1 MAINVSGSL
10 QTTAVN
16 VPLDARSRIATL
28 DDVASIVNPALG
40 GIFYCVAT
48 GRHYRITKLKAQTS
62 GPFTVADKQVDTYEQ
77 LPDKSDVDAKA
88 DAEHSH
94 AQYALKTEIPAAV
107 DLDPYLKKTDAA
119 TAYASKS
126 DLAGKADAEHTHA
139 QYALKTE
146 IPDAVDLDPYLKKT
160 DAATAYASKSDLAG
174 KADAEHTHE
183 QYALKTEIPDA
194 VDLDPYLKK
203 TDAATAYAQKSEL
216 ATKADAE
223 HTHAQYALKTEIPD
237 AVDLEPYLKKT
248 DAATAYASKSDLATK
263 ADAEHTHAQYALK
276 TEIPGAVDLDPYL
289 KKTDAATAY
298 ASKSDLA
305 GKADAE
311 HTHAQYALASAV
323 TAAIPP
329 QRIVFDISGLTS
341 SALVSLV
348 IEFDSD
354 ASFPDDSATLET
366 YDSKTDADG
375 RFIAWGGFELS
386 KYPAAGIGAAYNG
399 GCVIFIV
406 PDSARAKGFYR
417 YAWRSEAGESQ
428 GNLSSKHFGCL
439 RAVTHQALFEDI
451 F

>member
-1 MAINVSGSL
+1 MAINIAGSL
-10 QTTAVN
+10 QATAVN
-16 VPLDARSRIATL
+16 LPLDARSRIATL

-48 GRHYRITKLKAQTS
+48 GRHYKITKLKAQTS
-62 GPFTVADKQVDTYEQ
+62 GPFTIADKQVDTYEQ
-77 LPDKSDVDAKA
+77 LPSKSDVEA
-88 DAEHSH
+88 
-94 AQYALKTEIPAAV
+94 
-107 DLDPYLKKTDAA
+107 
-119 TAYASKS
+119 
-126 DLAGKADAEHTHA
+126 KADAEHTHA

-146 IPDAVDLDPYLKKT
+146 IPDAVDLNPYLKKT
-160 DAATAYASKSDLAG
+160 DAATTYASKSD
-174 KADAEHTHE
+174 
-183 QYALKTEIPDA
+183 
-194 VDLDPYLKK
+194 V
-203 TDAATAYAQKSEL
+203 
-216 ATKADAE
+216 
-223 HTHAQYALKTEIPD
+223 
-237 AVDLEPYLKKT
+237 
-248 DAATAYASKSDLATK
+248 
-263 ADAEHTHAQYALK
+263 
-276 TEIPGAVDLDPYL
+276 
-289 KKTDAATAY
+289 
-298 ASKSDLA
+298 A

-354 ASFPDDSATLET
+354 ASFPDDSTTLET

-375 RFIAWGGFELS
+375 RFVAWGGFELS
-386 KYPAAGIGAAYNG
+386 RYPAAGIGAAYNG

>member
-16 VPLDARSRIATL
+16 LPLDARSRIATL
-28 DDVASIVNPALG
+28 DDVATIVNPVLG

-77 LPDKSDVDAKA
+77 LPSKSDVEA
-88 DAEHSH
+88 
-94 AQYALKTEIPAAV
+94 
-107 DLDPYLKKTDAA
+107 
-119 TAYASKS
+119 
-126 DLAGKADAEHTHA
+126 KADAEHTHA

-146 IPDAVDLDPYLKKT
+146 VPDAVDLKPYLKKT
-160 DAATAYASKSDLAG
+160 DAATTYASKSD
-174 KADAEHTHE
+174 
-183 QYALKTEIPDA
+183 
-194 VDLDPYLKK
+194 V
-203 TDAATAYAQKSEL
+203 AT
-216 ATKADAE
+216 
-223 HTHAQYALKTEIPD
+223 
-237 AVDLEPYLKKT
+237 
-248 DAATAYASKSDLATK
+248 
-263 ADAEHTHAQYALK
+263 
-276 TEIPGAVDLDPYL
+276 
-289 KKTDAATAY
+289 
-298 ASKSDLA
+298 
-305 GKADAE
+305 
-311 HTHAQYALASAV
+311 
-323 TAAIPP
+323 AIPP

-354 ASFPDDSATLET
+354 ALFPDDSTTLET
-366 YDSKTDADG
+366 YDSKTDTDG

-386 KYPAAGIGAAYNG
+386 RYPAAGIGAAYNG

-406 PDSARAKGFYR
+406 PDSARTKGFYR

>member
-1 MAINVSGSL
+1 MAINIAGSL

-16 VPLDARSRIATL
+16 LPLDARSRIATL

-48 GRHYRITKLKAQTS
+48 GRHYKITKLKAQTS

-77 LPDKSDVDAKA
+77 LPDKSDLTGKA
-88 DAEHSH
+88 DAEHTH
-94 AQYALKTEIPAAV
+94 AQYALKTEIPDAV
-107 DLDPYLKKTDAA
+107 DLNPYLKKTDAA
-119 TAYASKS
+119 TTYASKS
-126 DLAGKADAEHTHA
+126 DVAGKADAEHTHA

-160 DAATAYASKSDLAG
+160 DAATTYASKSDVAG
-174 KADAEHTHE
+174 KADM
-183 QYALKTEIPDA
+183 
-194 VDLDPYLKK
+194 
-203 TDAATAYAQKSEL
+203 
-216 ATKADAE
+216 
-223 HTHAQYALKTEIPD
+223 
-237 AVDLEPYLKKT
+237 
-248 DAATAYASKSDLATK
+248 
-263 ADAEHTHAQYALK
+263 
-276 TEIPGAVDLDPYL
+276 
-289 KKTDAATAY
+289 
-298 ASKSDLA
+298 
-305 GKADAE
+305 E

-348 IEFDSD
+348 IEFDND
-354 ASFPDDSATLET
+354 ASFPDDSTTLET
-366 YDSKTDADG
+366 YDSKTDTDG

-386 KYPAAGIGAAYNG
+386 RYPAAGIGSAYNG
-399 GCVIFIV
+399 GCVIFVV

-417 YAWRSEAGESQ
+417 YAWRAENGESQ

>member
-16 VPLDARSRIATL
+16 LPLDARSRIATL
-28 DDVASIVNPALG
+28 DDVATIVNPVLG

-77 LPDKSDVDAKA
+77 LPSKSDV
-88 DAEHSH
+88 
-94 AQYALKTEIPAAV
+94 AA
-107 DLDPYLKKTDAA
+107 
-119 TAYASKS
+119 
-126 DLAGKADAEHTHA
+126 KADAEHTHA

-146 IPDAVDLDPYLKKT
+146 IPDAVDLKPYLKKT
-160 DAATAYASKSDLAG
+160 DAATTYASKSD
-174 KADAEHTHE
+174 
-183 QYALKTEIPDA
+183 
-194 VDLDPYLKK
+194 V
-203 TDAATAYAQKSEL
+203 AA
-216 ATKADAE
+216 KADAE
-223 HTHAQYALKTEIPD
+223 HTHAQYALKTE
-237 AVDLEPYLKKT
+237 VD
-248 DAATAYASKSDLATK
+248 S
-263 ADAEHTHAQYALK
+263 
-276 TEIPGAVDLDPYL
+276 
-289 KKTDAATAY
+289 
-298 ASKSDLA
+298 
-305 GKADAE
+305 
-311 HTHAQYALASAV
+311 
-323 TAAIPP
+323 AIPP

-348 IEFDSD
+348 IEFAAD
-354 ASFPDDSATLET
+354 ASFPDDSTTLET

-386 KYPAAGIGAAYNG
+386 RYPAAGIGAAYNG

>member
-16 VPLDARSRIATL
+16 LPLDARSRIATL
-28 DDVASIVNPALG
+28 DDVATIVNPVLG

-77 LPDKSDVDAKA
+77 LPSKSDV
-88 DAEHSH
+88 
-94 AQYALKTEIPAAV
+94 AA
-107 DLDPYLKKTDAA
+107 
-119 TAYASKS
+119 
-126 DLAGKADAEHTHA
+126 KADAEHTHA

-146 IPDAVDLDPYLKKT
+146 IPDAVDLNPYLKKT
-160 DAATAYASKSDLAG
+160 DAATTYASKSDLAG
-174 KADAEHTHE
+174 KADTEH
-183 QYALKTEIPDA
+183 
-194 VDLDPYLKK
+194 V
-203 TDAATAYAQKSEL
+203 
-216 ATKADAE
+216 
-223 HTHAQYALKTEIPD
+223 
-237 AVDLEPYLKKT
+237 
-248 DAATAYASKSDLATK
+248 
-263 ADAEHTHAQYALK
+263 
-276 TEIPGAVDLDPYL
+276 
-289 KKTDAATAY
+289 
-298 ASKSDLA
+298 
-305 GKADAE
+305 
-311 HTHAQYALASAV
+311 HAQYALASAV

-348 IEFDSD
+348 IEFDND
-354 ASFPDDSATLET
+354 ASFPDDSTTLET
-366 YDSKTDADG
+366 YDSKTDTDG

-386 KYPAAGIGAAYNG
+386 RYPAAGIGSAYNG
-399 GCVIFIV
+399 GCVIFVV

-417 YAWRSEAGESQ
+417 YAWRAENGESQ

>member
-16 VPLDARSRIATL
+16 LPLDARSRIATL
-28 DDVASIVNPALG
+28 DDVATIVNPVLG

-77 LPDKSDVDAKA
+77 LPSKSDVEAKA
-88 DAEHSH
+88 D
-94 AQYALKTEIPAAV
+94 T
-107 DLDPYLKKTDAA
+107 
-119 TAYASKS
+119 
-126 DLAGKADAEHTHA
+126 EHTHA

-146 IPDAVDLDPYLKKT
+146 VD
-160 DAATAYASKSDLAG
+160 S
-174 KADAEHTHE
+174 
-183 QYALKTEIPDA
+183 
-194 VDLDPYLKK
+194 
-203 TDAATAYAQKSEL
+203 
-216 ATKADAE
+216 
-223 HTHAQYALKTEIPD
+223 
-237 AVDLEPYLKKT
+237 
-248 DAATAYASKSDLATK
+248 
-263 ADAEHTHAQYALK
+263 
-276 TEIPGAVDLDPYL
+276 
-289 KKTDAATAY
+289 
-298 ASKSDLA
+298 
-305 GKADAE
+305 
-311 HTHAQYALASAV
+311 
-323 TAAIPP
+323 AIPP

-354 ASFPDDSATLET
+354 ASFPDGSTTLET

-386 KYPAAGIGAAYNG
+386 RYPAAGIGAAYNG

>member
-16 VPLDARSRIATL
+16 LPLDARSRIATL
-28 DDVASIVNPALG
+28 DDVATIVNPVLG

-77 LPDKSDVDAKA
+77 LPSKSDV
-88 DAEHSH
+88 
-94 AQYALKTEIPAAV
+94 AA
-107 DLDPYLKKTDAA
+107 
-119 TAYASKS
+119 
-126 DLAGKADAEHTHA
+126 KADAEHTHA

-146 IPDAVDLDPYLKKT
+146 IPDAVDLKPYLKKT
-160 DAATAYASKSDLAG
+160 DAATTYASKSD
-174 KADAEHTHE
+174 
-183 QYALKTEIPDA
+183 
-194 VDLDPYLKK
+194 V
-203 TDAATAYAQKSEL
+203 AA
-216 ATKADAE
+216 KADAE
-223 HTHAQYALKTEIPD
+223 HTHAQYALKTE
-237 AVDLEPYLKKT
+237 VD
-248 DAATAYASKSDLATK
+248 S
-263 ADAEHTHAQYALK
+263 
-276 TEIPGAVDLDPYL
+276 
-289 KKTDAATAY
+289 
-298 ASKSDLA
+298 
-305 GKADAE
+305 
-311 HTHAQYALASAV
+311 
-323 TAAIPP
+323 AIPP

-354 ASFPDDSATLET
+354 ASFPDDSTTLET

-375 RFIAWGGFELS
+375 RFVAWGGFELS
-386 KYPAAGIGAAYNG
+386 RYPAAGIGAAYNG

>member
-139 QYALKTE
+139 QYAL
-146 IPDAVDLDPYLKKT
+146 
-160 DAATAYASKSDLAG
+160 
-174 KADAEHTHE
+174 
-183 QYALKTEIPDA
+183 
-194 VDLDPYLKK
+194 
-203 TDAATAYAQKSEL
+203 
-216 ATKADAE
+216 
-223 HTHAQYALKTEIPD
+223 
-237 AVDLEPYLKKT
+237 
-248 DAATAYASKSDLATK
+248 
-263 ADAEHTHAQYALK
+263 
-276 TEIPGAVDLDPYL
+276 
-289 KKTDAATAY
+289 
-298 ASKSDLA
+298 
-305 GKADAE
+305 
-311 HTHAQYALASAV
+311 ASAV

-375 RFIAWGGFELS
+375 RFVAWGGFELS
-386 KYPAAGIGAAYNG
+386 RYPAAGIGAAYNG

-417 YAWRSEAGESQ
+417 YAWRAESGESQ

>member
-16 VPLDARSRIATL
+16 LPLDARSRIATL
-28 DDVASIVNPALG
+28 DDVATIVNPVLG

-77 LPDKSDVDAKA
+77 LPSKSDV
-88 DAEHSH
+88 
-94 AQYALKTEIPAAV
+94 AA
-107 DLDPYLKKTDAA
+107 
-119 TAYASKS
+119 
-126 DLAGKADAEHTHA
+126 KADAEHTHA

-146 IPDAVDLDPYLKKT
+146 IPDAVDLKPYLKKT
-160 DAATAYASKSDLAG
+160 DAATTYASKSD
-174 KADAEHTHE
+174 
-183 QYALKTEIPDA
+183 
-194 VDLDPYLKK
+194 V
-203 TDAATAYAQKSEL
+203 AA
-216 ATKADAE
+216 KADAE
-223 HTHAQYALKTEIPD
+223 HTHAQYALKTE
-237 AVDLEPYLKKT
+237 VD
-248 DAATAYASKSDLATK
+248 S
-263 ADAEHTHAQYALK
+263 
-276 TEIPGAVDLDPYL
+276 
-289 KKTDAATAY
+289 
-298 ASKSDLA
+298 
-305 GKADAE
+305 
-311 HTHAQYALASAV
+311 
-323 TAAIPP
+323 AIPP

-348 IEFDSD
+348 IEFAAD
-354 ASFPDDSATLET
+354 ASFPDDSTTLET

-375 RFIAWGGFELS
+375 RFVAWGGFELS
-386 KYPAAGIGAAYNG
+386 RYPAAGIGAAYNG

-428 GNLSSKHFGCL
+428 GNLSSKRFGCL

>member
-1 MAINVSGSL
+1 MAINIAGSL
-10 QTTAVN
+10 QATAVN
-16 VPLDARSRIATL
+16 LPLDARSRIATL

-48 GRHYRITKLKAQTS
+48 GRHYKITKLKAQTS
-62 GPFTVADKQVDTYEQ
+62 GPFTIADKQVDTYEQ
-77 LPDKSDVDAKA
+77 LPSKSDVEAKA
-88 DAEHSH
+88 DAEHTH
-94 AQYALKTEIPAAV
+94 AQYALKTEIPDAV
-107 DLDPYLKKTDAA
+107 DLNPYLKKTDAA
-119 TAYASKS
+119 TTYASKS
-126 DLAGKADAEHTHA
+126 DVAGKADAEHTHA

-146 IPDAVDLDPYLKKT
+146 IPDAVDLNPYLKKT
-160 DAATAYASKSDLAG
+160 DAATTYASKSDVAG
-174 KADAEHTHE
+174 
-183 QYALKTEIPDA
+183 
-194 VDLDPYLKK
+194 
-203 TDAATAYAQKSEL
+203 
-216 ATKADAE
+216 KADAE

-237 AVDLEPYLKKT
+237 AVDLNPYLKKT
-248 DAATAYASKSDLATK
+248 DAATTYASKSDVAGK

-276 TEIPGAVDLDPYL
+276 TEIPAAVDLEPYL
-289 KKTDAATAY
+289 KKTDAATTY
-298 ASKSDLA
+298 ASKSDVA

-354 ASFPDDSATLET
+354 ASFPDDSTTLET

-375 RFIAWGGFELS
+375 RFVAWGGFELS
-386 KYPAAGIGAAYNG
+386 RYPAAGIGAAYNG

>member
-16 VPLDARSRIATL
+16 LPLDARSRIATL

-48 GRHYRITKLKAQTS
+48 GRHYKITKLKAQTS

-77 LPDKSDVDAKA
+77 LPDKSD
-88 DAEHSH
+88 
-94 AQYALKTEIPAAV
+94 LT
-107 DLDPYLKKTDAA
+107 
-119 TAYASKS
+119 
-126 DLAGKADAEHTHA
+126 GKADAEHTHA

-146 IPDAVDLDPYLKKT
+146 VPDAVDLKPYLKKT
-160 DAATAYASKSDLAG
+160 DAATTYASKSDLAG
-174 KADAEHTHE
+174 KADTEH
-183 QYALKTEIPDA
+183 
-194 VDLDPYLKK
+194 V
-203 TDAATAYAQKSEL
+203 
-216 ATKADAE
+216 
-223 HTHAQYALKTEIPD
+223 
-237 AVDLEPYLKKT
+237 
-248 DAATAYASKSDLATK
+248 
-263 ADAEHTHAQYALK
+263 
-276 TEIPGAVDLDPYL
+276 
-289 KKTDAATAY
+289 
-298 ASKSDLA
+298 
-305 GKADAE
+305 
-311 HTHAQYALASAV
+311 HAQYALASAV

-348 IEFDSD
+348 IEFDND
-354 ASFPDDSATLET
+354 ASFPDDSTTLET
-366 YDSKTDADG
+366 YDSKTDTDG

-386 KYPAAGIGAAYNG
+386 RYPAAGIGSAYNG
-399 GCVIFIV
+399 GCVIFVV

-417 YAWRSEAGESQ
+417 YAWRAENGESQ

>member
-16 VPLDARSRIATL
+16 LPLDARSRIATL
-28 DDVASIVNPALG
+28 DDVATIVNPVLG

-77 LPDKSDVDAKA
+77 LPSKSDVEA
-88 DAEHSH
+88 
-94 AQYALKTEIPAAV
+94 
-107 DLDPYLKKTDAA
+107 
-119 TAYASKS
+119 
-126 DLAGKADAEHTHA
+126 KADAEHTHA

-146 IPDAVDLDPYLKKT
+146 VPDAVDLAPYLKKT
-160 DAATAYASKSDLAG
+160 DAATTYASKSD
-174 KADAEHTHE
+174 
-183 QYALKTEIPDA
+183 
-194 VDLDPYLKK
+194 V
-203 TDAATAYAQKSEL
+203 AA
-216 ATKADAE
+216 KADAE
-223 HTHAQYALKTEIPD
+223 HTHAQYALKTE
-237 AVDLEPYLKKT
+237 VD
-248 DAATAYASKSDLATK
+248 S
-263 ADAEHTHAQYALK
+263 
-276 TEIPGAVDLDPYL
+276 
-289 KKTDAATAY
+289 
-298 ASKSDLA
+298 
-305 GKADAE
+305 
-311 HTHAQYALASAV
+311 
-323 TAAIPP
+323 AIPP

-354 ASFPDDSATLET
+354 ASFPDGSTTLET

-375 RFIAWGGFELS
+375 RFVAWGGFELS
-386 KYPAAGIGAAYNG
+386 RYPAAGIGAAYNG

>member
-16 VPLDARSRIATL
+16 LPLDARSRIATL
-28 DDVASIVNPALG
+28 DDVATIVNPVLG

-77 LPDKSDVDAKA
+77 LPSKSDV
-88 DAEHSH
+88 
-94 AQYALKTEIPAAV
+94 AA
-107 DLDPYLKKTDAA
+107 
-119 TAYASKS
+119 
-126 DLAGKADAEHTHA
+126 KADAEHTHA

-146 IPDAVDLDPYLKKT
+146 VD
-160 DAATAYASKSDLAG
+160 S
-174 KADAEHTHE
+174 
-183 QYALKTEIPDA
+183 
-194 VDLDPYLKK
+194 
-203 TDAATAYAQKSEL
+203 
-216 ATKADAE
+216 
-223 HTHAQYALKTEIPD
+223 
-237 AVDLEPYLKKT
+237 
-248 DAATAYASKSDLATK
+248 
-263 ADAEHTHAQYALK
+263 
-276 TEIPGAVDLDPYL
+276 
-289 KKTDAATAY
+289 
-298 ASKSDLA
+298 
-305 GKADAE
+305 
-311 HTHAQYALASAV
+311 
-323 TAAIPP
+323 AIPP

-354 ASFPDDSATLET
+354 ASFPDGSTTLET

-375 RFIAWGGFELS
+375 RFVAWGGFELS
-386 KYPAAGIGAAYNG
+386 RYPAAGIGAAYNG

-428 GNLSSKHFGCL
+428 GNLSSKRFGCL

>member
-1 MAINVSGSL
+1 MAINIAGSL
-10 QTTAVN
+10 QATAVN
-16 VPLDARSRIATL
+16 LPLDARSRIATL

-48 GRHYRITKLKAQTS
+48 GRHYKITKLKAQTS
-62 GPFTVADKQVDTYEQ
+62 GPFTIADKQVDTYEQ
-77 LPDKSDVDAKA
+77 LPSKSDVEA
-88 DAEHSH
+88 
-94 AQYALKTEIPAAV
+94 
-107 DLDPYLKKTDAA
+107 
-119 TAYASKS
+119 
-126 DLAGKADAEHTHA
+126 KADAEHTHA

-146 IPDAVDLDPYLKKT
+146 IPDAVDLNPYLKKT
-160 DAATAYASKSDLAG
+160 DAATTYASKSDVAG
-174 KADAEHTHE
+174 
-183 QYALKTEIPDA
+183 
-194 VDLDPYLKK
+194 
-203 TDAATAYAQKSEL
+203 
-216 ATKADAE
+216 KADAE
-223 HTHAQYALKTEIPD
+223 HTHAQYALKTEIPA

-248 DAATAYASKSDLATK
+248 DAATTYASKSD
-263 ADAEHTHAQYALK
+263 
-276 TEIPGAVDLDPYL
+276 V
-289 KKTDAATAY
+289 
-298 ASKSDLA
+298 A

-354 ASFPDDSATLET
+354 ASFPDDSTTLET

-375 RFIAWGGFELS
+375 RFVAWGGFELS
-386 KYPAAGIGAAYNG
+386 RYPAAGIGAAYNG

>member
-16 VPLDARSRIATL
+16 LPLDARSRIATL
-28 DDVASIVNPALG
+28 DDVATIVNPVLG
-40 GIFYCVAT
+40 GIFYCIAT

-77 LPDKSDVDAKA
+77 LPSKSDVAAKA
-88 DAEHSH
+88 DAEHTH

-119 TAYASKS
+119 TTYASKS
-126 DLAGKADAEHTHA
+126 DLAGKADTEH
-139 QYALKTE
+139 
-146 IPDAVDLDPYLKKT
+146 V
-160 DAATAYASKSDLAG
+160 
-174 KADAEHTHE
+174 
-183 QYALKTEIPDA
+183 
-194 VDLDPYLKK
+194 
-203 TDAATAYAQKSEL
+203 
-216 ATKADAE
+216 
-223 HTHAQYALKTEIPD
+223 
-237 AVDLEPYLKKT
+237 
-248 DAATAYASKSDLATK
+248 
-263 ADAEHTHAQYALK
+263 
-276 TEIPGAVDLDPYL
+276 
-289 KKTDAATAY
+289 
-298 ASKSDLA
+298 
-305 GKADAE
+305 
-311 HTHAQYALASAV
+311 HAQYALASAV

-348 IEFDSD
+348 IEFDND
-354 ASFPDDSATLET
+354 ASFPDDSTTLET
-366 YDSKTDADG
+366 YDSKTDTDG

-386 KYPAAGIGAAYNG
+386 RYPAAGIGSAYNG
-399 GCVIFIV
+399 GCVIFVV

-417 YAWRSEAGESQ
+417 YAWRAENGESQ

>member
-1 MAINVSGSL
+1 MAINIAGSL
-10 QTTAVN
+10 QATAVN
-16 VPLDARSRIATL
+16 LPLDARSRIATL

-48 GRHYRITKLKAQTS
+48 GRHYKITKLKAQTS
-62 GPFTVADKQVDTYEQ
+62 GPFTIADKQVDTYEQ
-77 LPDKSDVDAKA
+77 LPSKSDVEAKA
-88 DAEHSH
+88 DAEHTH
-94 AQYALKTEIPAAV
+94 AQYALKTEIPDAV
-107 DLDPYLKKTDAA
+107 DLNPYLKKTDAA
-119 TAYASKS
+119 TTYASKS
-126 DLAGKADAEHTHA
+126 DVAGKADAEHTHA

-146 IPDAVDLDPYLKKT
+146 IPDAVDLNPYLKKT
-160 DAATAYASKSDLAG
+160 DAATTYASKSDVAG
-174 KADAEHTHE
+174 
-183 QYALKTEIPDA
+183 
-194 VDLDPYLKK
+194 
-203 TDAATAYAQKSEL
+203 
-216 ATKADAE
+216 KADAE
-223 HTHAQYALKTEIPD
+223 HTHAQYALKTEIPA

-248 DAATAYASKSDLATK
+248 DAATTYASKSD
-263 ADAEHTHAQYALK
+263 
-276 TEIPGAVDLDPYL
+276 V
-289 KKTDAATAY
+289 
-298 ASKSDLA
+298 A

-354 ASFPDDSATLET
+354 ASFPDDSTTLET

-375 RFIAWGGFELS
+375 RFVAWGGFELS
-386 KYPAAGIGAAYNG
+386 RYPAAGIGAAYNG

-428 GNLSSKHFGCL
+428 GNLSSEHFGCL

>member
-1 MAINVSGSL
+1 MAINIAGSL

-16 VPLDARSRIATL
+16 LPLDARSRIATL

-48 GRHYRITKLKAQTS
+48 GRHYKITKLKAQTS

-77 LPDKSDVDAKA
+77 LPDKSDLTGKA
-88 DAEHSH
+88 DAEHTH

-119 TAYASKS
+119 TTYASKS
-126 DLAGKADAEHTHA
+126 DLAGKADTEH
-139 QYALKTE
+139 
-146 IPDAVDLDPYLKKT
+146 V
-160 DAATAYASKSDLAG
+160 
-174 KADAEHTHE
+174 
-183 QYALKTEIPDA
+183 
-194 VDLDPYLKK
+194 
-203 TDAATAYAQKSEL
+203 
-216 ATKADAE
+216 
-223 HTHAQYALKTEIPD
+223 
-237 AVDLEPYLKKT
+237 
-248 DAATAYASKSDLATK
+248 
-263 ADAEHTHAQYALK
+263 
-276 TEIPGAVDLDPYL
+276 
-289 KKTDAATAY
+289 
-298 ASKSDLA
+298 
-305 GKADAE
+305 
-311 HTHAQYALASAV
+311 HAQYALASAV

-348 IEFDSD
+348 IEFDND
-354 ASFPDDSATLET
+354 ASFPDDSTTLET
-366 YDSKTDADG
+366 YDSKTDTDG

-386 KYPAAGIGAAYNG
+386 RYPAAGIGSAYNG
-399 GCVIFIV
+399 GCVIFVV

-417 YAWRSEAGESQ
+417 YAWRAENGESQ

>member
-1 MAINVSGSL
+1 MAINIAGSL

-16 VPLDARSRIATL
+16 LPLDARSRIATL

-48 GRHYRITKLKAQTS
+48 GRHYKITKLKAQTS

-77 LPDKSDVDAKA
+77 LPDKSD
-88 DAEHSH
+88 
-94 AQYALKTEIPAAV
+94 LT
-107 DLDPYLKKTDAA
+107 
-119 TAYASKS
+119 
-126 DLAGKADAEHTHA
+126 GKADAEHTHA

-146 IPDAVDLDPYLKKT
+146 IPDAVDLKPYLKKT
-160 DAATAYASKSDLAG
+160 DAATTYASKSDVEA
-174 KADAEHTHE
+174 
-183 QYALKTEIPDA
+183 
-194 VDLDPYLKK
+194 
-203 TDAATAYAQKSEL
+203 
-216 ATKADAE
+216 KADAE
-223 HTHAQYALKTEIPD
+223 HTHAQYALKTEIPN
-237 AVDLEPYLKKT
+237 AVDLAPYLKKT
-248 DAATAYASKSDLATK
+248 DAATT
-263 ADAEHTHAQYALK
+263 
-276 TEIPGAVDLDPYL
+276 
-289 KKTDAATAY
+289 Y

-305 GKADAE
+305 GKADTE
-311 HTHAQYALASAV
+311 HVHAQYALASAV

-348 IEFDSD
+348 IEFDND
-354 ASFPDDSATLET
+354 ASFPDDSTTLET
-366 YDSKTDADG
+366 YDSKTDTDG

-386 KYPAAGIGAAYNG
+386 RYPAAGIGSAYNG
-399 GCVIFIV
+399 GCVIFVV

-417 YAWRSEAGESQ
+417 YAWRAENGESQ

>member
-16 VPLDARSRIATL
+16 LPLDARSRIATL
-28 DDVASIVNPALG
+28 DDVATIVNPVLG

-77 LPDKSDVDAKA
+77 LPSKSDV
-88 DAEHSH
+88 
-94 AQYALKTEIPAAV
+94 AA
-107 DLDPYLKKTDAA
+107 
-119 TAYASKS
+119 
-126 DLAGKADAEHTHA
+126 KADAEHTHA

-146 IPDAVDLDPYLKKT
+146 IPDAVDLKPYLKKT
-160 DAATAYASKSDLAG
+160 DAATTYASKSD
-174 KADAEHTHE
+174 
-183 QYALKTEIPDA
+183 
-194 VDLDPYLKK
+194 V
-203 TDAATAYAQKSEL
+203 AA
-216 ATKADAE
+216 KADAE
-223 HTHAQYALKTEIPD
+223 HTHAQYALKTE
-237 AVDLEPYLKKT
+237 VD
-248 DAATAYASKSDLATK
+248 S
-263 ADAEHTHAQYALK
+263 
-276 TEIPGAVDLDPYL
+276 
-289 KKTDAATAY
+289 
-298 ASKSDLA
+298 
-305 GKADAE
+305 
-311 HTHAQYALASAV
+311 
-323 TAAIPP
+323 AIPP
-329 QRIVFDISGLTS
+329 QRIVFDIAGLTS

-354 ASFPDDSATLET
+354 ASFPDDSTTLET

-375 RFIAWGGFELS
+375 RFVAWGGFELS
-386 KYPAAGIGAAYNG
+386 RYPVAGIGAAYNG

>member
-1 MAINVSGSL
+1 MAINIAGSL
-10 QTTAVN
+10 QTTVVN
-16 VPLDARSRIATL
+16 LPLDARSRIATL

-48 GRHYRITKLKAQTS
+48 GRHYKITKLKAQTS

-77 LPDKSDVDAKA
+77 LPDKSD
-88 DAEHSH
+88 
-94 AQYALKTEIPAAV
+94 LT
-107 DLDPYLKKTDAA
+107 
-119 TAYASKS
+119 
-126 DLAGKADAEHTHA
+126 GKADAEHTHA

-146 IPDAVDLDPYLKKT
+146 IPDAVDLNPYLKKT
-160 DAATAYASKSDLAG
+160 DAATTYASKSDVAG
-174 KADAEHTHE
+174 
-183 QYALKTEIPDA
+183 
-194 VDLDPYLKK
+194 
-203 TDAATAYAQKSEL
+203 
-216 ATKADAE
+216 KADAE

-248 DAATAYASKSDLATK
+248 DAATT
-263 ADAEHTHAQYALK
+263 
-276 TEIPGAVDLDPYL
+276 
-289 KKTDAATAY
+289 Y

-305 GKADAE
+305 GKADTE
-311 HTHAQYALASAV
+311 HVHAQYALASAV

-348 IEFDSD
+348 IEFDND
-354 ASFPDDSATLET
+354 ASFPDDSTTLET
-366 YDSKTDADG
+366 YDSKTDTDG

-386 KYPAAGIGAAYNG
+386 RYPAAGIGSAYNG
-399 GCVIFIV
+399 GCVIFVV

-417 YAWRSEAGESQ
+417 YAWRAENGESQ

>member
-10 QTTAVN
+10 QTTTVN
-16 VPLDARSRIATL
+16 LPLDARSRIATL

-48 GRHYRITKLKAQTS
+48 GRHYKITKLKAQTS

-77 LPDKSDVDAKA
+77 LPDKSDLAGKA
-88 DAEHSH
+88 DAEHVH
-94 AQYALKTEIPAAV
+94 EQYALKTEIPAAAN
-107 DLDPYLKKTDAA
+107 LEPYLKKTDAA
-119 TAYASKS
+119 TTYASKS
-126 DLAGKADAEHTHA
+126 DLAGKADAEH
-139 QYALKTE
+139 
-146 IPDAVDLDPYLKKT
+146 V
-160 DAATAYASKSDLAG
+160 
-174 KADAEHTHE
+174 HE

-203 TDAATAYAQKSEL
+203 TDAT
-216 ATKADAE
+216 T
-223 HTHAQYALKTEIPD
+223 T
-237 AVDLEPYLKKT
+237 
-248 DAATAYASKSDLATK
+248 YASKSDVAT
-263 ADAEHTHAQYALK
+263 
-276 TEIPGAVDLDPYL
+276 
-289 KKTDAATAY
+289 
-298 ASKSDLA
+298 
-305 GKADAE
+305 
-311 HTHAQYALASAV
+311 
-323 TAAIPP
+323 AIPP

-366 YDSKTDADG
+366 YDSKTDTDG

-386 KYPAAGIGAAYNG
+386 RYPAAGIGAAYNG
-399 GCVIFIV
+399 GCVIFVV

-417 YAWRSEAGESQ
+417 YAWRAENGESQ

-439 RAVTHQALFEDI
+439 RAVTHQALFGDI

>member
-16 VPLDARSRIATL
+16 LPLDARSRIATL
-28 DDVASIVNPALG
+28 DDVATIVNPVLG

-77 LPDKSDVDAKA
+77 LPSKSNVAAKA
-88 DAEHSH
+88 DAEHTH
-94 AQYALKTEIPAAV
+94 AQYELKTEIPDAV
-107 DLDPYLKKTDAA
+107 DLKPYLKKTDAA
-119 TAYASKS
+119 TTYASKS
-126 DLAGKADAEHTHA
+126 DVAAKADAEHTHA

-146 IPDAVDLDPYLKKT
+146 VD
-160 DAATAYASKSDLAG
+160 S
-174 KADAEHTHE
+174 
-183 QYALKTEIPDA
+183 
-194 VDLDPYLKK
+194 
-203 TDAATAYAQKSEL
+203 
-216 ATKADAE
+216 
-223 HTHAQYALKTEIPD
+223 
-237 AVDLEPYLKKT
+237 
-248 DAATAYASKSDLATK
+248 
-263 ADAEHTHAQYALK
+263 
-276 TEIPGAVDLDPYL
+276 
-289 KKTDAATAY
+289 
-298 ASKSDLA
+298 
-305 GKADAE
+305 
-311 HTHAQYALASAV
+311 
-323 TAAIPP
+323 AIPP

-354 ASFPDDSATLET
+354 ASFPDDSTTLET

-375 RFIAWGGFELS
+375 RFVAWGGFELS
-386 KYPAAGIGAAYNG
+386 RYPAAGIGAAYNG

-428 GNLSSKHFGCL
+428 GNLSSKRFGCL

>member
-1 MAINVSGSL
+1 MAINIAGSL

-16 VPLDARSRIATL
+16 LPLDARSRIATL

-48 GRHYRITKLKAQTS
+48 GRHYKITKLKAQTS

-77 LPDKSDVDAKA
+77 LPDKSD
-88 DAEHSH
+88 
-94 AQYALKTEIPAAV
+94 LT
-107 DLDPYLKKTDAA
+107 
-119 TAYASKS
+119 
-126 DLAGKADAEHTHA
+126 GKADAEHTHA

-146 IPDAVDLDPYLKKT
+146 IPDAVDLNPYLKKT
-160 DAATAYASKSDLAG
+160 DAATTYASKSD
-174 KADAEHTHE
+174 
-183 QYALKTEIPDA
+183 
-194 VDLDPYLKK
+194 V
-203 TDAATAYAQKSEL
+203 
-216 ATKADAE
+216 
-223 HTHAQYALKTEIPD
+223 
-237 AVDLEPYLKKT
+237 
-248 DAATAYASKSDLATK
+248 
-263 ADAEHTHAQYALK
+263 
-276 TEIPGAVDLDPYL
+276 
-289 KKTDAATAY
+289 
-298 ASKSDLA
+298 A

-348 IEFDSD
+348 IEFDND
-354 ASFPDDSATLET
+354 ASFPDDSTTLET
-366 YDSKTDADG
+366 YDSKTDTDG

-386 KYPAAGIGAAYNG
+386 RYPAAGIGSAYNG
-399 GCVIFIV
+399 GCVIFVV

-417 YAWRSEAGESQ
+417 YAWRAENGESQ

>member
-16 VPLDARSRIATL
+16 LPLDARSRIATL
-28 DDVASIVNPALG
+28 DDVATIVNPVLG

-77 LPDKSDVDAKA
+77 LPSKSDVEA
-88 DAEHSH
+88 
-94 AQYALKTEIPAAV
+94 
-107 DLDPYLKKTDAA
+107 
-119 TAYASKS
+119 
-126 DLAGKADAEHTHA
+126 KADAEHTHA

-146 IPDAVDLDPYLKKT
+146 IPDAVDLKPYLKKT
-160 DAATAYASKSDLAG
+160 DAATTYASKSD
-174 KADAEHTHE
+174 
-183 QYALKTEIPDA
+183 
-194 VDLDPYLKK
+194 V
-203 TDAATAYAQKSEL
+203 AA
-216 ATKADAE
+216 KADAE
-223 HTHAQYALKTEIPD
+223 HTHAQYALKTE
-237 AVDLEPYLKKT
+237 VD
-248 DAATAYASKSDLATK
+248 S
-263 ADAEHTHAQYALK
+263 
-276 TEIPGAVDLDPYL
+276 
-289 KKTDAATAY
+289 
-298 ASKSDLA
+298 
-305 GKADAE
+305 
-311 HTHAQYALASAV
+311 
-323 TAAIPP
+323 AIPP

-354 ASFPDDSATLET
+354 ASFPDDSTTLET

-375 RFIAWGGFELS
+375 RFVAWGGFELS
-386 KYPAAGIGAAYNG
+386 RYPAAGIGAAYNG

-406 PDSARAKGFYR
+406 PDSARTKGFYR

-428 GNLSSKHFGCL
+428 GNLSSKRFGCL

>member
-1 MAINVSGSL
+1 MAINIAGSL

-16 VPLDARSRIATL
+16 LPLDARSRIATL

-48 GRHYRITKLKAQTS
+48 GRHYKITKLKAQTS

-77 LPDKSDVDAKA
+77 LPDKSD
-88 DAEHSH
+88 
-94 AQYALKTEIPAAV
+94 LT
-107 DLDPYLKKTDAA
+107 
-119 TAYASKS
+119 
-126 DLAGKADAEHTHA
+126 GKADAEHTHA

-160 DAATAYASKSDLAG
+160 DAATTYASKSDVAG
-174 KADAEHTHE
+174 KADMEHTHA

-203 TDAATAYAQKSEL
+203 TDAATTYASKSDV
-216 ATKADAE
+216 AGKADME
-223 HTHAQYALKTEIPD
+223 HTHAQYALKTEIP
-237 AVDLEPYLKKT
+237 A
-248 DAATAYASKSDLATK
+248 
-263 ADAEHTHAQYALK
+263 
-276 TEIPGAVDLDPYL
+276 AVDLDPYL
-289 KKTDAATAY
+289 KKTDAATTY

-305 GKADAE
+305 GKADTE
-311 HTHAQYALASAV
+311 HVHAQYALASAV

-348 IEFDSD
+348 IEFDND
-354 ASFPDDSATLET
+354 ASFPDDSTTLET
-366 YDSKTDADG
+366 YDSKTDTDG

-386 KYPAAGIGAAYNG
+386 RYPAAGIGSAYNG
-399 GCVIFIV
+399 GCVIFVV

-417 YAWRSEAGESQ
+417 YAWRAENGESQ

>member
-16 VPLDARSRIATL
+16 LPLDARSRIATL

-77 LPDKSDVDAKA
+77 LPDKSDVDA
-88 DAEHSH
+88 
-94 AQYALKTEIPAAV
+94 
-107 DLDPYLKKTDAA
+107 
-119 TAYASKS
+119 
-126 DLAGKADAEHTHA
+126 
-139 QYALKTE
+139 
-146 IPDAVDLDPYLKKT
+146 
-160 DAATAYASKSDLAG
+160 
-174 KADAEHTHE
+174 
-183 QYALKTEIPDA
+183 
-194 VDLDPYLKK
+194 
-203 TDAATAYAQKSEL
+203 
-216 ATKADAE
+216 
-223 HTHAQYALKTEIPD
+223 
-237 AVDLEPYLKKT
+237 
-248 DAATAYASKSDLATK
+248 
-263 ADAEHTHAQYALK
+263 
-276 TEIPGAVDLDPYL
+276 
-289 KKTDAATAY
+289 
-298 ASKSDLA
+298 
-305 GKADAE
+305 KADAE

>member
-1 MAINVSGSL
+1 MAINIAGSL

-16 VPLDARSRIATL
+16 LPLDARSRIATL

-48 GRHYRITKLKAQTS
+48 GRHYKITKLKAQTS

-77 LPDKSDVDAKA
+77 LPDKSD
-88 DAEHSH
+88 
-94 AQYALKTEIPAAV
+94 LT
-107 DLDPYLKKTDAA
+107 
-119 TAYASKS
+119 
-126 DLAGKADAEHTHA
+126 GKADAEHTHA

-160 DAATAYASKSDLAG
+160 DAATTYASKSDLAG
-174 KADAEHTHE
+174 KADTEH
-183 QYALKTEIPDA
+183 
-194 VDLDPYLKK
+194 V
-203 TDAATAYAQKSEL
+203 
-216 ATKADAE
+216 
-223 HTHAQYALKTEIPD
+223 
-237 AVDLEPYLKKT
+237 
-248 DAATAYASKSDLATK
+248 
-263 ADAEHTHAQYALK
+263 
-276 TEIPGAVDLDPYL
+276 
-289 KKTDAATAY
+289 
-298 ASKSDLA
+298 
-305 GKADAE
+305 
-311 HTHAQYALASAV
+311 HAQYALASAV

-348 IEFDSD
+348 IEFDND
-354 ASFPDDSATLET
+354 ASFPDDSTTLET
-366 YDSKTDADG
+366 YDSKTDTDG

-386 KYPAAGIGAAYNG
+386 RYPAAGIGSAYNG
-399 GCVIFIV
+399 GCVIFVV

-417 YAWRSEAGESQ
+417 YAWRAENGESQ

>member
-16 VPLDARSRIATL
+16 LPLDARSRIATL
-28 DDVASIVNPALG
+28 DDVATIVNPVLG

-77 LPDKSDVDAKA
+77 LPDKSDV
-88 DAEHSH
+88 
-94 AQYALKTEIPAAV
+94 AA
-107 DLDPYLKKTDAA
+107 
-119 TAYASKS
+119 
-126 DLAGKADAEHTHA
+126 KADAEHTHA

-146 IPDAVDLDPYLKKT
+146 IPDAVDLAPYLKKT
-160 DAATAYASKSDLAG
+160 DAATTYASKSD
-174 KADAEHTHE
+174 
-183 QYALKTEIPDA
+183 
-194 VDLDPYLKK
+194 V
-203 TDAATAYAQKSEL
+203 AA
-216 ATKADAE
+216 
-223 HTHAQYALKTEIPD
+223 
-237 AVDLEPYLKKT
+237 
-248 DAATAYASKSDLATK
+248 
-263 ADAEHTHAQYALK
+263 
-276 TEIPGAVDLDPYL
+276 
-289 KKTDAATAY
+289 
-298 ASKSDLA
+298 
-305 GKADAE
+305 KADAE

-348 IEFDSD
+348 IEFDND
-354 ASFPDDSATLET
+354 ASFPDDSTTLET
-366 YDSKTDADG
+366 YDSKTDTDG

-386 KYPAAGIGAAYNG
+386 RYPAAGIGSAYNG
-399 GCVIFIV
+399 GCVIFVV

-417 YAWRSEAGESQ
+417 YAWRAENGESQ

>member
-1 MAINVSGSL
+1 MAINIAGSL

-16 VPLDARSRIATL
+16 LPLDARSRIATL

-88 DAEHSH
+88 DAEHTH

-119 TAYASKS
+119 TTYASKS
-126 DLAGKADAEHTHA
+126 DLAGKADAEH
-139 QYALKTE
+139 
-146 IPDAVDLDPYLKKT
+146 V
-160 DAATAYASKSDLAG
+160 
-174 KADAEHTHE
+174 HE

-203 TDAATAYAQKSEL
+203 TDAT
-216 ATKADAE
+216 T
-223 HTHAQYALKTEIPD
+223 T
-237 AVDLEPYLKKT
+237 
-248 DAATAYASKSDLATK
+248 YASKSDVAT
-263 ADAEHTHAQYALK
+263 
-276 TEIPGAVDLDPYL
+276 
-289 KKTDAATAY
+289 
-298 ASKSDLA
+298 
-305 GKADAE
+305 
-311 HTHAQYALASAV
+311 
-323 TAAIPP
+323 AIPP

-366 YDSKTDADG
+366 YDSKTDTDG

-386 KYPAAGIGAAYNG
+386 RYPAAGIGAAYNG
-399 GCVIFIV
+399 GCVIFVV

-417 YAWRSEAGESQ
+417 YTWRAENGESQ

-439 RAVTHQALFEDI
+439 RAVTHQALFGDI